1 MQDITSQ
8 VLAQRAV
15 SVSDLLIDPSQ
26 ITPIGFVN
34 CTMFLLHSIWISP
47 YDAASDDAIYSIFD
61 ALSIIMSGDELKIF
75 SDFELAYIA
84 RTIEELSSFRKLWLV
99 VGETSPEIITENV
112 RVNIKKDFYYRIS
125 GSILEWPKSN
135 LEIAYDIQLGGSNL
149 LHLDENVP
157 ADKSL
162 VAFDSVGYN
171 SVLYT
176 RNIMVI
182 FYYF

>member
-1 MQDITSQ
+1 MQDITST

-61 ALSIIMSGDELKIF
+61 ALSIIMNGDEYDIF
-75 SDFELAYIA
+75 SEYELSYIS
-84 RTIEELSSFRKLWLV
+84 RSIEELSTFRKLWLV

-125 GSILEWPKSN
+125 GTTLEWPKSN

-149 LHLDENVP
+149 LHLDEKVP

-162 VAFDSVGYN
+162 IAFDSVGYN
-171 SVLYT
+171 SLVYT
-176 RNIMVI
+176 RNIMVSII
-182 FYYF
+182 F